1 MAPQYYRT
9 RGVGRFD
16 LGVAEDLGPHFAERY
31 LGRGL
36 ARLDWNRDG
45 RPDVVI
51 TAVDVPAVL
60 LTNSTEASGHWLVL
74 RLVGTMTQRDAIGA
88 QVVVTV
94 DGKTRVHQLTA
105 GDGYHASN
113 DRRLLLGLGRNERV
127 EELEV
132 RWPRG
137 RLQKFSDV
145 AGDRELVVV
154 EGRGLFS
161 LPFDRSGFSAPE

>member
-1 MAPQYYRT
+1 M
-9 RGVGRFD
+9 
-16 LGVAEDLGPHFAERY
+16 
-31 LGRGL
+31 
-36 ARLDWNRDG
+36 
-45 RPDVVI
+45 
-51 TAVDVPAVL
+51 
-60 LTNSTEASGHWLVL
+60 
-74 RLVGTMTQRDAIGA
+74 
-88 QVVVTV
+88 VVTV
-94 DGKTRVHQLTA
+94 DGKIRVHQLTA

-145 AGDRELVVV
+145 AVDRELVVV

-161 LPFDRSGFSAPE
+161 LPFDRSGFSAP